1 MPGLKAVAK
10 GRDSGLDVAAVQQ
23 LVDRYG
29 APAAVEE
36 REFLPLSQTILG
48 RNSNHLAALAVSL
61 HPRHTVPACWRAGA
75 IGSDRRRNGR
85 VHATVRDIRV
95 CARRHPV
102 PTMPVHFDPTP
113 AELAGFTLAS
123 PPSGFIADPYPWY
136 AALRRQHP
144 VQPIGPGQWLLTRY
158 DDVAAVYRAAQ
169 ARSDKRREFGP
180 KFGIGTP
187 LFEHH
192 TTSLVFNDA
201 PLHTRVRRLLL
212 GALNQ
217 RAISRMEAGVAALVE
232 RLLDQLADEPAPDL
246 IAHFAAEIPV
256 EVIGNLLDVPAA
268 DRAPLRGWSLSI
280 LSALEPAPSA
290 EVLARGHAAVADFC
304 AMLRG
309 LVAHRRAHPGD
320 PEADVLTRLIQGE
333 VAGERLNEAEL
344 LHNCIFLLN
353 AGHETTTNLIGNGV
367 HALLTQDHAWD
378 RLVAEPALIGTTVEE
393 LLRFESPLQLNNRQ
407 LDAPL
412 TLGEHTLPAGDFLTL
427 GVGAANH
434 DPAVFDR
441 PERLDLARKPNP
453 HLAFGHGA
461 HACAGLNVA
470 RLEAR
475 IALASLA
482 RRCPGLGLAGPPVRD
497 LRMRFRGFSAMPV
510 ALR

>member
-1 MPGLKAVAK
+1 MSLG
-10 GRDSGLDVAAVQQ
+10 ST
-23 LVDRYG
+23 
-29 APAAVEE
+29 APDWI
-36 REFLPLSQTILG
+36 T
-48 RNSNHLAALAVSL
+48 
-61 HPRHTVPACWRAGA
+61 
-75 IGSDRRRNGR
+75 
-85 VHATVRDIRV
+85 
-95 CARRHPV
+95 
-102 PTMPVHFDPTP
+102 
-113 AELAGFTLAS
+113 GFTLAGA
-123 PPSGFIADPYPWY
+123 PPAFIDDPYPFY
-136 AALRRQHP
+136 DALRAHSPVHP
-144 VQPIGPGQWLLTRY
+144 MAPGQWLLTRH
-158 DDVAAVYRAAQ
+158 DDVSAVYRAPQ
-169 ARSDKRREFGP
+169 AKSDKRREFAP
-180 KFGIGTP
+180 KFGPGTP
-187 LFEHH
+187 LYAHH

-217 RAISRMEAGVAALVE
+217 RAITRMEAGVTALVQ
-232 RLLDQLADEPAPDL
+232 RLLDQLADQPAPDL

-268 DRAPLRGWSLSI
+268 DRAPLRAWSLAI

-290 EVLARGHAAVADFC
+290 DVLARGHAAVTDFC
-304 AMLRG
+304 TQLRS

-320 PEADVLTRLIQGE
+320 PQADVLTRLIQGE
-333 VAGERLNEAEL
+333 ADGEQLSEAEL

-367 HALLTQDHAWD
+367 HALLTQRHAWQQ
-378 RLVAEPALIGTTVEE
+378 LVDTPALIHTAVEE

-412 TLGEHTLPAGDFLTL
+412 DLGGRTIAAGDYLTL

-434 DPAVFDR
+434 DPAVFHQ
-441 PERLDLARKPNP
+441 PGVLDLARKPNP

-475 IALASLA
+475 IALGALA
-482 RRCPGLGLAGPPVRD
+482 ARYPRLDLAGVPMRD
-497 LRMRFRGFSAMPV
+497 RRVRFRGFSAVPV
-510 ALR
+510 RLG